1 MRGSTSP
8 HPARAALSQGV
19 LFSEAI
25 TMSESALVHDRSKTV
40 NQIHGFSCWRSYWRR
55 TARRTFQDSHRSSS
69 TQRWGSVARLL

>member
-1 MRGSTSP
+1 
-8 HPARAALSQGV
+8 
-19 LFSEAI
+19 
-25 TMSESALVHDRSKTV
+25 MSESALVHDRSKTV